1 MALNCSLLHQRMSLC
16 VKVCGL
22 FPQLSV
28 QFLRTEITAFSP
40 FPSAMHCASFD
51 FADSMPL
58 CETGSHHV
66 ARATFEFM
74 LLQPPEPRDGRN
86 VPPDQA
92 SGSIFFLSWTNG
104 WADKWE
110 PLPQSPSASVLT
122 KGSDIQIKEWVI
134 YRRLCR
140 WSPLSNELPCELRL

>member
-1 MALNCSLLHQRMSLC
+1 MSLC

-28 QFLRTEITAFSP
+28 QFLRTEIIAFST

-51 FADSMPL
+51 FADSMHL
-58 CETGSHHV
+58 CETGSHRV

-92 SGSIFFLSWTNG
+92 SGSIFF
-104 WADKWE
+104 
-110 PLPQSPSASVLT
+110 
-122 KGSDIQIKEWVI
+122 
-134 YRRLCR
+134 
-140 WSPLSNELPCELRL
+140 